1 MSGPPPPRRRARRT
15 EPPGFLDRLESSGA
29 LDPANHLT
37 RYVNARW
44 PLDARPVIWPSS
56 SGSLS
61 SAATIMSSKRP
72 GSTSPTYDAHDSDFR
87 R

>member
-1 MSGPPPPRRRARRT
+1 M
-15 EPPGFLDRLESSGA
+15 PGVRPFDVPALPGLDRRLIVT
-29 LDPANHLT
+29 L
-37 RYVNARW
+37 RI
-44 PLDARPVIWPSS
+44 IWPSS